1 MYRIVAEPLQ
11 SAGALDPVISGNC
24 LRALV
29 QGVIQLRM
37 TRRSALESLAV
48 FVALG
53 RRARVR
59 LLASGEEL

>member
-11 SAGALDPVISGNC
+11 SAGALDPVISGHC

-29 QGVIQLRM
+29 QGVIQLRT
-37 TRRSALESLAV
+37 TRHSALESLAV

-53 RRARVR
+53 LRARVR
-59 LLASGEEL
+59 MLASGGEL